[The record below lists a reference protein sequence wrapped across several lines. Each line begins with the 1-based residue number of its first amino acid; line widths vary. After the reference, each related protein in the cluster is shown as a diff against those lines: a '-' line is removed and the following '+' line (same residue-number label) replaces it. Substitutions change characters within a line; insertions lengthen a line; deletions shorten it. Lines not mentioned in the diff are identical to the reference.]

1 MAMEEVNIAAA
12 VRALGQRGIQSLLIE
27 GGATLHQAAWDEG
40 IVDYVQLYVAP
51 MLLGSRGPAL
61 LPGRAFV
68 PASLF
73 EQKVQPLGPD
83 VLIEGYVYRPD

>member
-1 MAMEEVNIAAA
+1 MSVEGATITAAM
-12 VRALGQRGIQSLLIE
+12 RALGRHGIQSLLVE

-61 LPGRAFV
+61 LPGRVFA
-68 PASLF
+68 PALLF
-73 EQKVQPLGPD
+73 DWKIQSLGPD
-83 VLIEGYVYRPD
+83 VLIEGYVHRPD